1 MINGTKKVVG
11 LLHLVVLMFI
21 TTADVYA
28 DTPQPDIQQL
38 ITDVRVTIKD
48 RLLAMSPVARYK
60 WDNQLPVED
69 LTREK
74 KVIENTVSQATA
86 AGLESAYAVQV
97 ITAQMNAAKQIQLG
111 WFQRW
116 QLSPG
121 TEKIVPL
128 KDLNTEIR
136 PAISAITKRLI
147 SHLNSLE
154 ATGLTCQH
162 VAQLLEVPPSI
173 KAYSQAWETAAKS
186 LVPSGLNC
194 L

>member
-1 MINGTKKVVG
+1 MG
-11 LLHLVVLMFI
+11 LLQLVVLIFI

-38 ITDVRVTIKD
+38 ITDIRATIRD
-48 RLLAMSPVARYK
+48 RLLTMPPVARYK
-60 WDNQLPVED
+60 WDNRLPIED

-74 KVIENTVSQATA
+74 KVLENTVGQATA
-86 AGLESAYAVQV
+86 AGLEPAYAVQV

-121 TEKIVPL
+121 TEKMVPS

-136 PAISAITKRLI
+136 PAISTITERLI
-147 SHLNSLE
+147 SHLVSLK
-154 ATGLTCQH
+154 AMRLTCQH
-162 VAQLLEVPPSI
+162 VTRLTEVPPTL
-173 KAYSQAWETAAKS
+173 ATYSDAWETAAKS

-194 L
+194 T